1 MSLDQEIS
9 GAEIILQAL
18 KDQEVDTIFGY
29 PGGAVLPIYDA
40 IFGQNF
46 LKHVLVRQEAGAVHA
61 AEGFARSSGKVGVL
75 LVTSGPGVTNVVTGL
90 TDALM
95 DSIPIVCISGQVPSH
110 LIGTDAFQEC
120 DTTGITRPCTK
131 HNYLVK
137 DVNKLSEIIKKY
149 LENFN
154 NAQTHLFGNSYVN
167 NKKKNIKILPMLLG
181 DLNQCSMNLLSD
193 FLKSDVYVVFG
204 SSYIKGELVDFLVKQ
219 KAINIHAGVSPY
231 YRGTD
236 CNFWALYD
244 DNPHLVGT
252 TIHLLSKGLDS
263 GPMLYHAMS
272 NLKSNPFE
280 YTMSTIKS
288 AFHSIPER
296 IKDGSIFT
304 IKPIVQDKIKEVRY
318 SKKSEFS
325 EDVVKEYFEK
335 KIDLNSKKFD
345 NSLLK
350 EPLFLDN

>member
-1 MSLDQEIS
+1 MKITL
-9 GAEIILQAL
+9 
-18 KDQEVDTIFGY
+18 F
-29 PGGAVLPIYDA
+29 
-40 IFGQNF
+40 
-46 LKHVLVRQEAGAVHA
+46 
-61 AEGFARSSGKVGVL
+61 
-75 LVTSGPGVTNVVTGL
+75 TSNKN
-90 TDALM
+90 
-95 DSIPIVCISGQVPSH
+95 
-110 LIGTDAFQEC
+110 
-120 DTTGITRPCTK
+120 R
-131 HNYLVK
+131 HNYLI
-137 DVNKLSEIIKKY
+137 NLLSEVSDELYVIQECGTIFPGIVPGHYKVSSTMKKY
-149 LENFN
+149 FENVN
-154 NAQTHLFGNSYVN
+154 NAQSNLFGNSYIN
-167 NKKKNIKILPMLLG
+167 NKKKNIKILSMFLG
-181 DLNQCSMNLLSD
+181 DLNQCSVNLLSD

-204 SSYIKGELVDFLVKQ
+204 SSYIKGELIDFLVKQ

-244 DNPHLVGT
+244 NNPHLVGT

-288 AFHSIPER
+288 AFNSIAER

-304 IKPIVQDKIKEVRY
+304 IQPLNQDKTKEIKY
-318 SKKSEFS
+318 SKKSDFS
-325 EDVVKEYFEK
+325 EELVKEYFEK

-350 EPLFLDN
+350 EPFFLNN

>member
-1 MSLDQEIS
+1 M
-9 GAEIILQAL
+9 
-18 KDQEVDTIFGY
+18 
-29 PGGAVLPIYDA
+29 
-40 IFGQNF
+40 
-46 LKHVLVRQEAGAVHA
+46 
-61 AEGFARSSGKVGVL
+61 
-75 LVTSGPGVTNVVTGL
+75 
-90 TDALM
+90 
-95 DSIPIVCISGQVPSH
+95 
-110 LIGTDAFQEC
+110 
-120 DTTGITRPCTK
+120 
-131 HNYLVK
+131 
-137 DVNKLSEIIKKY
+137 KKY
-149 LENFN
+149 FENVN
-154 NAQTHLFGNSYVN
+154 NAQSHLFGNSYVN
-167 NKKKNIKILPMLLG
+167 NKKKNIKILPMISG

-244 DNPHLVGT
+244 DNTHLVGT

-272 NLKSNPFE
+272 NLKTNPFE
-280 YTMSTIKS
+280 YTMSTVKS
-288 AFHSIPER
+288 AFHSIAER

-325 EDVVKEYFEK
+325 EEVVREYFEK
-335 KIDLNSKKFD
+335 KINLNSKKFD

-350 EPLFLDN
+350 EPFFLNN

>member
-1 MSLDQEIS
+1 MKITL
-9 GAEIILQAL
+9 
-18 KDQEVDTIFGY
+18 F
-29 PGGAVLPIYDA
+29 
-40 IFGQNF
+40 
-46 LKHVLVRQEAGAVHA
+46 
-61 AEGFARSSGKVGVL
+61 
-75 LVTSGPGVTNVVTGL
+75 TSNKN
-90 TDALM
+90 
-95 DSIPIVCISGQVPSH
+95 
-110 LIGTDAFQEC
+110 
-120 DTTGITRPCTK
+120 R
-131 HNYLVK
+131 HNYLI
-137 DVNKLSEIIKKY
+137 NLLSEVSDQLYVIQECGTIFPEIVPGHYQVSPIMKKY
-149 LENFN
+149 FENVN
-154 NAQTHLFGNSYVN
+154 NAQSQLFGNSYVN
-167 NKKKNIKILPMLLG
+167 NKKKNIKILPMLSG

-244 DNPHLVGT
+244 DNTHLVGT

-272 NLKSNPFE
+272 NLKTNPFE
-280 YTMSTIKS
+280 YTMSTVKS
-288 AFHSIPER
+288 AFHSIAER

-325 EDVVKEYFEK
+325 EEVVREYFEK
-335 KIDLNSKKFD
+335 KINLNSKKFD
-345 NSLLK
+345 DSLLK
-350 EPLFLDN
+350 EPFFLNN

>member
-1 MSLDQEIS
+1 MKITLFTSNKNRHNYLINLLSEIS
-9 GAEIILQAL
+9 DELWVI
-18 KDQEVDTIFGY
+18 
-29 PGGAVLPIYDA
+29 
-40 IFGQNF
+40 
-46 LKHVLVRQEAGAVHA
+46 
-61 AEGFARSSGKVGVL
+61 
-75 LVTSGPGVTNVVTGL
+75 
-90 TDALM
+90 
-95 DSIPIVCISGQVPSH
+95 
-110 LIGTDAFQEC
+110 QEC
-120 DTTGITRPCTK
+120 DTIFAGIVPG
-131 HNYLVK
+131 HYQV
-137 DVNKLSEIIKKY
+137 SPIIKKY
-149 LENFN
+149 FESVN
-154 NAQTHLFGNSYVN
+154 NVQSHLFGNSYVN

-204 SSYIKGELVDFLVKQ
+204 SSYIKGELADFLVKH

-244 DNPHLVGT
+244 NNPHLVGT
-252 TIHLLSKGLDS
+252 TIHLLSKGLDN

-288 AFHSIPER
+288 AFHSIVER

-304 IKPIVQDKIKEVRY
+304 IKPLIQDKVKEVRY
-318 SKKSEFS
+318 TKKDDFS
-325 EDVVKEYFEK
+325 EDVVKKYFEK

-350 EPLFLDN
+350 EPFFLNN

>member
-1 MSLDQEIS
+1 M
-9 GAEIILQAL
+9 
-18 KDQEVDTIFGY
+18 
-29 PGGAVLPIYDA
+29 
-40 IFGQNF
+40 
-46 LKHVLVRQEAGAVHA
+46 
-61 AEGFARSSGKVGVL
+61 
-75 LVTSGPGVTNVVTGL
+75 
-90 TDALM
+90 
-95 DSIPIVCISGQVPSH
+95 
-110 LIGTDAFQEC
+110 
-120 DTTGITRPCTK
+120 
-131 HNYLVK
+131 
-137 DVNKLSEIIKKY
+137 KKY
-149 LENFN
+149 FENVN
-154 NAQTHLFGNSYVN
+154 NAQYQLFGNSYVN
-167 NKKKNIKILPMLLG
+167 NKKKNIKILPMLSR

-280 YTMSTIKS
+280 YTMSTVKS
-288 AFHSIPER
+288 AFHSIAER
-296 IKDGSIFT
+296 IRDGSIFT
-304 IKPIVQDKIKEVRY
+304 IKPIIQDKIKEVRY
-318 SKKSEFS
+318 SKKSEFN
-325 EDVVKEYFEK
+325 EELVKEYFEK

-350 EPLFLDN
+350 EPFFLNN